1 MSIIVIDPG
10 HGGATKVGGSSAN
23 NAIGP
28 SGMLEKDVT
37 LDIGLRLAPL
47 VHAQGHEAVL
57 TRDTDINLGLAD
69 RAHIARD
76 RKAEAF
82 VAIHF
87 NGFNGRAQGTETFVH
102 SGSGASS
109 TALAK
114 FVQQFM
120 LAVTQHTDRGVKRAR
135 FGVLSPSSH
144 HPVTAACLVEV
155 SFMDV
160 AQEEQRLTQATYRQG
175 IAEGLAAAIQAFT
188 QSGAFGL
195 EMSEAAERFEPE
207 DGYELIVR

>member
-1 MSIIVIDPG
+1 MSTIVIDPG
-10 HGGATKVGGSSAN
+10 HGGSAKIGGSSAN
-23 NAIGP
+23 NAVGP
-28 SGMLEKDVT
+28 GGMLEKDVT
-37 LDIGLRLAPL
+37 LDVALRLAPL
-47 VHAQGHEAVL
+47 VESLGHQPVL
-57 TRDTDINLGLAD
+57 TRDTDVNVGLSA

-76 RKAEAF
+76 RKADAF

-102 SGSGASS
+102 AGSGASS

-114 FVQQFM
+114 FVQQFL
-120 LAVTQHTDRGVKRAR
+120 LAVTQHADRGVKRAR
-135 FGVLSPSSH
+135 FGVLSPGAH

-160 AQEEQRLTQATYRQG
+160 VQEERRLAEETYRQG
-175 IAEGLAAAIQAFT
+175 IAEALAAALRAYT
-188 QSGAFGL
+188 ESGAFGL
-195 EMSEAAERFEPE
+195 GLPDDADIFEPE